1 MKSFETTHIGKL
13 ELKNRLAMAP
23 MCMNSADDRG
33 HAQNFHYIHYGNA
46 AIGGLGLVIVEA
58 TAVTP
63 EGRILGKDL
72 GIWDDTH
79 LGGHK
84 KIVELL
90 HEFDAKAGIQ
100 LAHAGRK
107 CAIPE
112 EQIVAPSAIPFSE
125 EYKIPEALDLA
136 GIQRIKEAFRAAAIR
151 SVEAGYDLI
160 ELHAAHGYLIHEFLS
175 PLSNHRDDDYG
186 GSRENR
192 VRFLLEIADEVRSVI
207 PEDMPLM
214 VRVSASDYFEGGIDI
229 DEMVEIINL
238 VKDRF
243 DMVHV
248 SSGALVSEA
257 RIHTFPGYQVPLSA
271 AIKERC
277 GVKTMTVGLI
287 TRIEQ
292 IEEILNSGRADMV
305 SLGRL
310 LLRDPYF
317 VLNAAE
323 GEVEIPFAIQRG
335 FPFLR
340 YMKIKKK

>member
-1 MKSFETTHIGKL
+1 M
-13 ELKNRLAMAP
+13 
-23 MCMNSADDRG
+23 
-33 HAQNFHYIHYGNA
+33 
-46 AIGGLGLVIVEA
+46 
-58 TAVTP
+58 
-63 EGRILGKDL
+63 
-72 GIWDDTH
+72 
-79 LGGHK
+79 
-84 KIVELL
+84 
-90 HEFDAKAGIQ
+90 
-100 LAHAGRK
+100 
-107 CAIPE
+107 
-112 EQIVAPSAIPFSE
+112 
-125 EYKIPEALDLA
+125 
-136 GIQRIKEAFRAAAIR
+136 
-151 SVEAGYDLI
+151 EAGYDLI

-192 VRFLLEIADEVRSVI
+192 VRFLQEIADEVRSVI

-323 GEVEIPFAIQRG
+323 GEVEIPFVIQRG